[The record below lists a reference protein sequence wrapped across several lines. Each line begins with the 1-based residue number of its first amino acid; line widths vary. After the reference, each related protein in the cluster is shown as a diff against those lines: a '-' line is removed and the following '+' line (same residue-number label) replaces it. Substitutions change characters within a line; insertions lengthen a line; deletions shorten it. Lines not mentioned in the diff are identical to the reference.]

1 MMLPDNCVGIVSYCF
16 LKYDKDEQLNPGDYI
31 VILKYKY
38 DDEKEYDYETN
49 ILSVLEPGTLY
60 ENIDYLLNDSWE
72 GQEDFQIIAYCPLD
86 IDINNM
92 KEIDRQCIE

>member
-31 VILKYKY
+31 VILKYK
-38 DDEKEYDYETN
+38 
-49 ILSVLEPGTLY
+49 
-60 ENIDYLLNDSWE
+60 
-72 GQEDFQIIAYCPLD
+72 
-86 IDINNM
+86 